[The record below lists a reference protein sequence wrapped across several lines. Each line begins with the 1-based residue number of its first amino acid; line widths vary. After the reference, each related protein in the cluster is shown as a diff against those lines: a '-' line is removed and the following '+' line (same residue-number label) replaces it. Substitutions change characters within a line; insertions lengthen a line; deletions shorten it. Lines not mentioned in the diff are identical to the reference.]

1 MVKIIADSTCDLSQ
15 ELIQKYNITILPLH
29 VLLGDKD
36 YKDKVDISTEELYRW
51 ADDNKTTPKTSAP
64 SPQEV
69 MDALESMAE
78 NDIEIL
84 CFSVSGKMSS
94 TFSVMNMAR
103 EEVENEERIYV
114 FDSQNLSTGIG
125 LLMIEA
131 ALMAEKGKS
140 AKQITDYLETIKEKV
155 RVSFVVDTLTYLH
168 RGGRCNAVAALAG
181 NVMKLHPKILVSDGK
196 MDVGKKY
203 RGNTSKALLK
213 YVHEMEADLKNARK
227 ERAFITHSGCEPQ
240 VVNEIYEYLKSL
252 DRFEEIFITEAGC
265 VISSHC
271 GPGTLGVAYIEQ

>member
-1 MVKIIADSTCDLSQ
+1 
-15 ELIQKYNITILPLH
+15 
-29 VLLGDKD
+29 
-36 YKDKVDISTEELYRW
+36 
-51 ADDNKTTPKTSAP
+51 
-64 SPQEV
+64 
-69 MDALESMAE
+69 MDALDSLAE

-168 RGGRCNAVAALAG
+168 RGGRCNAVAALRAVRD
-181 NVMKLHPKILVSDGK
+181 NR
-196 MDVGKKY
+196 KY
-203 RGNTSKALLK
+203 ATQEE
-213 YVHEMEADLKNARK
+213 VD
-227 ERAFITHSGCEPQ
+227 CQ
-240 VVNEIYEYLKSL
+240 VVEIVKTQHKKAVQILIENRQKL
-252 DRFEEIFITEAGC
+252 DELAQFLCEKETIAGEEFMQILNA
-265 VISSHC
+265 
-271 GPGTLGVAYIEQ
+271 